1 MKHIYFSLISCLV
14 VLFSS
19 CNSDNDNSEKAV
31 FAVPII
37 KSKAAIRSTIV
48 VAAAKQTQSEG
59 KIYVA
64 ENYIFYIAQEEGVH
78 VFDNAN
84 PAAPQNIA
92 FISIEG
98 VHDIAIKGNYLY
110 ADNFVDLLVFD
121 ISNIG
126 NISLAQTVEN
136 SFNFSPVFPEDA
148 EFYDS
153 SIAVNADEII
163 TGYRLETRDRPWAQW
178 LDIANDAM
186 TSFES
191 SGGAI
196 GVGGSYARFQINNN
210 ALYAVES
217 YQLNVF
223 NITNPTSA
231 FFDKAIY
238 MNLWFNGGQFETLF
252 QQKEFLFVGATSGM
266 FIVNAED
273 EFNPYFVSGF
283 SHATACD
290 PVVVNG
296 NIAYITVRGGSSCGA
311 IVDQVNVIDITTISS
326 PSLLSTYALNQPYGL
341 GIRANTLY
349 VCCGSGGL
357 NVFNATDTSHLI
369 LENSYPDNVRDV
381 IPLPTHLIA
390 VGTNTIIQYNYGPN
404 FTLQPLS
411 VLNF

>member
-1 MKHIYFSLISCLV
+1 MKNLYFFLISCLV

-19 CNSDNDNSEKAV
+19 CNSDDENAEMAV
-31 FAVPII
+31 FAVPIV
-37 KSKAAIRSTIV
+37 KSKAAIRNNIV
-48 VAAAKQTQSEG
+48 VSAARQTQSEG

-78 VFDNAN
+78 VFNNSN

-92 FISIEG
+92 FIRIEG
-98 VHDIAIKGNYLY
+98 VHDIAVKGNHLY

-126 NISLAQTVEN
+126 NISLVQTLEN
-136 SFNFSPVFPEDA
+136 SFNFSPAFPDDA
-148 EFYDS
+148 EFYDYTTV
-153 SIAVNADEII
+153 VNADEIV
-163 TGYRLETRDRPWAQW
+163 TGYRLETRNRPQGQS
-178 LDIANDAM
+178 LIFANDSMAGL
-186 TSFES
+186 ES

-196 GVGGSYARFQINNN
+196 GIGGSYARFQINNN

-223 NITNPTSA
+223 NISNPTST
-231 FFDKAIY
+231 FFDKAVF
-238 MNLWFNGGQFETLF
+238 MNQWFGGGEFETLF
-252 QQKEFLFVGATSGM
+252 QQKEFLFVGATNGM

-296 NIAYITVRGGSSCGA
+296 NLAYITVRGGSTCGA
-311 IVDQVNVIDITTISS
+311 IVDQVNVIDISNISN
-326 PSLLSTYALNQPYGL
+326 PSLLSTYVLNQPYGL
-341 GIRANTLY
+341 GVRANTLY
-349 VCCGSGGL
+349 VCCGSNGL
-357 NVFNATDTSHLI
+357 KVFNATDSSNLV
-369 LENSYPDNVRDV
+369 LENSYPDNVTDV
-381 IPLPTHLIA
+381 IPLATHLIA
-390 VGTNTIIQYNYGPN
+390 VGTNKIIQYNYGPD